1 MHEWG
6 NDVLRGGTNE
16 NNFQRLG
23 GGGNEK
29 FHIWHVTSPSVDNK
43 FWSNSHVW
51 VLCRN
56 SWCVFFFQDSE
67 SKEALDYNAVVITS
81 TPEILDKSG
90 LDPETRVNSGLNPE
104 TIVDSGLAKG
114 NIKSEEPARYV
125 LGHRK
130 AFSLPRT
137 LGNQIKEIKLS

>member
-1 MHEWG
+1 MC
-6 NDVLRGGTNE
+6 
-16 NNFQRLG
+16 
-23 GGGNEK
+23 
-29 FHIWHVTSPSVDNK
+29 I
-43 FWSNSHVW
+43 
-51 VLCRN
+51 
-56 SWCVFFFQDSE
+56 FFQDSE

-90 LDPETRVNSGLNPE
+90 LDPETMVNSALNPE
-104 TIVDSGLAKG
+104 TIVDSGLAKE

-137 LGNQIKEIKLS
+137 LGNQIKEIILN